1 MRQCL
6 WRGNTDNPRQSLAAW
21 DRVCRPK
28 KCGGLG
34 VLNLGLQNEALLL
47 KHLFK
52 FFNRMNVPWVTLIW
66 DTYYAAL
73 PTQVMQ
79 SCGSFWWRDVMSL
92 YTNFCKLAVPQV
104 HAGNTVVF
112 WLDRW
117 QLGNNVVLLSEK
129 FPRLHSFVI
138 DDTVTV
144 REFMEQPETS
154 EHFHLPLSQEAYIEL
169 TQLQDLLSLINS
181 NVESKDIWKWP
192 SKSGEFKSKIY
203 YESCFSHL
211 VVDPIFKWI
220 WKCACTLKF
229 KVFGWLL
236 LMDRLNTRD
245 MMQRRNWIIQD
256 DTRVLCLCA
265 SHEDRTH
272 LFFAC
277 NFSQRVWN
285 YLGISWIAQPNQS
298 TYEMALSAR
307 RDFGHPFF
315 TEVVFTATWNIWTQR
330 NGKIFRN
337 ERPSFISWRRNFI
350 HDISLLAHRIKCK
363 YKDSLVLWIA
373 SLS

>member
-1 MRQCL
+1 M
-6 WRGNTDNPRQSLAAW
+6 
-21 DRVCRPK
+21 
-28 KCGGLG
+28 
-34 VLNLGLQNEALLL
+34 
-47 KHLFK
+47 
-52 FFNRMNVPWVTLIW
+52 
-66 DTYYAAL
+66 
-73 PTQVMQ
+73 
-79 SCGSFWWRDVMSL
+79 
-92 YTNFCKLAVPQV
+92 
-104 HAGNTVVF
+104 
-112 WLDRW
+112 
-117 QLGNNVVLLSEK
+117 
-129 FPRLHSFVI
+129 
-138 DDTVTV
+138 
-144 REFMEQPETS
+144 
-154 EHFHLPLSQEAYIEL
+154 
-169 TQLQDLLSLINS
+169 
-181 NVESKDIWKWP
+181 
-192 SKSGEFKSKIY
+192 Y

-220 WKCACTLKF
+220 WRSACTLKF

-245 MMQRRNWIIQD
+245 MMQCRNWIIQD
-256 DTRVLCLCA
+256 DSCVLCLCA
-265 SHEDRTH
+265 PHEDRTH

-285 YLGISWIAQPNQS
+285 YLGISWTVQPNQN

-307 RDFGHPFF
+307 RDFGYPFF

-337 ERPSFISWRRNFI
+337 ERPSLTSWRRNFI